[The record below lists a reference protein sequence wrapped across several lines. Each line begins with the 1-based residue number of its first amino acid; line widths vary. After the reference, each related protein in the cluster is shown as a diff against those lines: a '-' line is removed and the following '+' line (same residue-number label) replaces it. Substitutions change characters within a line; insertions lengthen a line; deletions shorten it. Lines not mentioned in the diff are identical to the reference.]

1 MARLIAF
8 PATEADFARL
18 TEQQRLANIKAEQAE
33 AVRIARAV
41 LRAPERYT
49 DDNLRDAC
57 VALRRWGGGFD
68 HLTADAMIDAINRRE
83 QIARNRAKQTPMQV
97 ARAHSSRLPEI
108 LIFGAAGAAILL
120 AITGWL

>member
-1 MARLIAF
+1 MGQLLPFR
-8 PATEADFARL
+8 ATKDAYDRL
-18 TEQQRLANIKAEQAE
+18 TEQQRLANIAAEQAD

-57 VALRRWGGGFD
+57 IALQRWGDGFD

-83 QIARNRAKQTPMQV
+83 QIARNRAKQTPAQI
-97 ARAHSSRLPEI
+97 AREHRDRWP
-108 LIFGAAGAAILL
+108 AILAYGAVGAVIL
-120 AITGWL
+120 LSLTGWL